1 MCVNYAPLISSSAL
15 REFFDVAPD
24 GRLLR
29 ELKASVWPGYAGP
42 FIRQPEVAGVGG
54 EAAPIREL
62 LTGAF
67 GLVPQWAKDETYG
80 RRTYNAR
87 AETAH
92 EKPTFRESWRLARRC
107 IIPAE
112 AFYEPDWRTGKAIST
127 RISRADGKPMGLAG
141 LWAPRRRPDGELTHS
156 FTMLT
161 INADQHPFMNQF
173 HRPEDEKRMLV
184 ILPERDY
191 DDWLQAPASA
201 TRDFLLPFPA
211 EELLSNAPQQSL
223 L

>member
-1 MCVNYAPLISSSAL
+1 MCVNYAPIISSSTL
-15 REFFDVAPD
+15 HEFFDVTAD
-24 GRLLR
+24 GGLLP
-29 ELKASVWPGYAGP
+29 EFKASVWPGYAGP
-42 FIRQPEVAGVGG
+42 FIRQSEVAGVGD
-54 EAAPIREL
+54 EAVPVREL

-67 GLVPQWAKDETYG
+67 GLVPQWAKDETFG

-92 EKPTFRESWRLARRC
+92 EKPSFRESWRLARHC

-112 AFYEPDWRTGKAIST
+112 AFYEPDWRTGKAIAT

-141 LWAPRRRPDGELTHS
+141 LWAPRRLPGGALTHS

-173 HRPEDEKRMLV
+173 HRPDDEKRMVV

-201 TRDFLLPFPA
+201 TGDFLLPFPA
-211 EELLSNAPQQSL
+211 EKLQSTVPQQRL